1 MLIPAIVGGFA
12 GFKAVT
18 SIFKEINAA
27 AAGIDVVQK
36 LTAGEKLTAFAANVS
51 GKFTALKGTITGA
64 WTALQAFTG
73 LSTVGLVA
81 GLGAVAVAL
90 AGVYAVAKAADKA
103 NMEATKRY
111 EQKTK
116 EVAQAQKELSKTQTK
131 SKNFEGLISSYEK
144 LSNVTNKT
152 KEQQEEYNQVLKDL
166 EKIDPNLIQY
176 DENGS
181 PVKVRINE
189 VKRLREELK
198 KAIEDQ
204 KKLLGDK
211 LKEKADASY
220 DKYNSQP
227 QQQKRGNLYQKV
239 EEAKNKMAP
248 INPVTGIRQATMDAN
263 LIDSYLKGNEG
274 AKKKIEEYRK
284 NWEDLKKINKQAN
297 EAVAKDNIKVSNDR
311 SAVIEN
317 QLGNIKSIEKAGADR
332 KRAIENALK
341 MDFSQF
347 DNSGFEKIND
357 QLTTFLSEG
366 SYEDVGKFAG
376 LASEVNQLSAAWQNG
391 QITGKQYQQSIGQIA
406 QQIHDMT
413 GMDIEDAKKL
423 LTIPEFDASQA
434 NTVLS
439 ELDQVKGNIESKISE
454 ILQSTSPQEKL
465 RLAYELEQD
474 PTVPQKVKDLI
485 DELASDG
492 EISEQD
498 LKTILNMQA
507 ELKDGDLTN
516 TVDKEIAKLG
526 DMDEKEITQEVAI
539 KFATKVDS
547 GADFEQY
554 IEELTGSKELAV
566 DIKIAMQ
573 TNDLDLLKSELK
585 DLPTEQQIGIIV
597 AAASS
602 GQYTPEQIQNFIN
615 TLPPEVQTAI
625 KANDQA
631 SSIINNV
638 KNNVNNVPQSHNTN
652 LNASDNA
659 SGKAKTVTS
668 SVKNIPQSHNT
679 TIKAEDSASGVIGRV
694 KDLIAAIPSMKTVK
708 IVAQKVGDF
717 VGGLFGGG
725 GKSTKSVGDFSNVSD
740 TPTESGDVS
749 AMGTFSNVSS
759 TPTESGG
766 AGAPSPVAPS
776 TGGQSSGQVSS
787 RAIGDI
793 DLTDPGTSTINTSSL
808 SKVWDSIK
816 RGIDLF
822 KELNQRI
829 DKVKG
834 NLGILGEKLDMVVGK
849 ERVKLLKQQNTLYS
863 QQASLTK
870 TLYNKLNESQSQI
883 TKQVKKYG
891 FTIKNGFLDNYEE
904 TLSKLEKASED
915 AQKKLDDYNDK
926 KSSKSSTKTSSSKKK
941 TSSKKSTTSKKKST
955 SRKTS
960 SSSSSKT
967 DAQQKALEKA
977 AEKAKEKLEEAK
989 KASDA
994 FLNQDKEIQD
1004 CQEEWQKL
1012 QNEIKKNND
1021 EIEKLEFED
1030 KIYKQ
1035 KNALESLNNTLSISN
1050 KELDKYG
1057 TLAERYQGAEKL
1069 KYLKL
1074 QSEELQK
1081 QVDYYKDMRAYNFS
1095 EREKYKTKLREYGV
1109 KFDTNGAMTNYA
1121 SILNKYQDSYDLE
1134 KIKTWMDEYQD
1145 LYEDFKDYNNEIDE
1159 TINKTQELDNQIK
1172 KMEFDNK
1179 FKSFANEVS
1188 NASQNIT
1195 KLNNELDI
1203 LDVKLRNATGKEKID
1218 LLDQQI
1224 SKWQELQKQQQ
1235 IVLDNLN
1242 TELSGRQKELTTYG
1256 FKFDEKGNI
1265 INKDAELDRHKDDY
1279 MYEYIQDMVE
1289 QWEDLYNDKIPSAEK
1304 ELISYQNS
1312 IKDVRNEQLETISTI
1327 EDKLKDMYKKQI
1339 EDRTKLIEDTRDKE
1353 LEAIEKSKDAR
1364 IKAINKVKEEY
1375 NRSNETD
1382 DYNKEFSEQQKVID
1396 ELNQKIA
1403 LAQRDNSVAGR
1414 SRVDELLEQLTEE
1427 QKRLQEIVDNRTR
1440 DLTNQMF
1447 DDQIDKIEEES
1458 DKASEDIKNKA
1469 EEQIKALEE
1478 AWTDS
1483 KIAEAIKES
1492 LKTGVFTGIDNEV
1505 IDLQDAL
1512 LNFAVESGDA
1522 IGVLADK
1529 VKTELSE
1536 SLKEAIQY
1544 MSQYDTIAKELE
1556 FNKFD
1561 SEAPYLKPEVYIKNN
1576 SEPNA
1581 TDVKIDQINIAIESE
1596 NGDPKA
1602 ISEEIKKNIDTY
1614 FKDILSK
1621 S

>member
-1 MLIPAIVGGFA
+1 M
-12 GFKAVT
+12 T
-18 SIFKEINAA
+18 
-27 AAGIDVVQK
+27 GIDV
-36 LTAGEKLTAFAANVS
+36 
-51 GKFTALKGTITGA
+51 
-64 WTALQAFTG
+64 
-73 LSTVGLVA
+73 
-81 GLGAVAVAL
+81 
-90 AGVYAVAKAADKA
+90 
-103 NMEATKRY
+103 
-111 EQKTK
+111 
-116 EVAQAQKELSKTQTK
+116 
-131 SKNFEGLISSYEK
+131 
-144 LSNVTNKT
+144 
-152 KEQQEEYNQVLKDL
+152 
-166 EKIDPNLIQY
+166 
-176 DENGS
+176 
-181 PVKVRINE
+181 
-189 VKRLREELK
+189 
-198 KAIEDQ
+198 
-204 KKLLGDK
+204 
-211 LKEKADASY
+211 
-220 DKYNSQP
+220 
-227 QQQKRGNLYQKV
+227 
-239 EEAKNKMAP
+239 
-248 INPVTGIRQATMDAN
+248 
-263 LIDSYLKGNEG
+263 
-274 AKKKIEEYRK
+274 
-284 NWEDLKKINKQAN
+284 
-297 EAVAKDNIKVSNDR
+297 
-311 SAVIEN
+311 
-317 QLGNIKSIEKAGADR
+317 
-332 KRAIENALK
+332 
-341 MDFSQF
+341 
-347 DNSGFEKIND
+347 
-357 QLTTFLSEG
+357 
-366 SYEDVGKFAG
+366 
-376 LASEVNQLSAAWQNG
+376 
-391 QITGKQYQQSIGQIA
+391 
-406 QQIHDMT
+406 
-413 GMDIEDAKKL
+413 EDAKKM
-423 LTIPEFDASQA
+423 LTLPEFDASQA

-465 RLAYELEQD
+465 RLAYEIEQD

-507 ELKDGDLTN
+507 ELKDEDLTN
-516 TVDKEIAKLG
+516 TIDKEIAKLG

-585 DLPTEQQIGIIV
+585 DLPQEKQIGIIV

-631 SSIINNV
+631 SSVINNV

-659 SGKAKTVTS
+659 SGKANTVTS

-679 TIKAEDSASGVIGRV
+679 TIKAEDSASGIIGKV
-694 KDLIAAIPSMKTVK
+694 KSLIDSIPGMKTVK

-725 GKSTKSVGDFSNVSD
+725 GHSTKSVGDFSNVSD
-740 TPTESGDVS
+740 SPTESGDVS

-766 AGAPSPVAPS
+766 ASATGEGAPSA
-776 TGGQSSGQVSS
+776 GGTSSGQVSS

-793 DLTDPGTSTINTSSL
+793 DLTNPGTSTINTSSL
-808 SKVWDSIK
+808 SKVWGSIK

-834 NLGILGEKLDMVVGK
+834 NLGILGEKLDMAVGK
-849 ERVKLLKQQNTLYS
+849 ERIKLLKQQNTLYS

-870 TLYNKLNESQSQI
+870 TLYNKLNESQSQM

-926 KSSKSSTKTSSSKKK
+926 KSSKSKKKTSSSKKK
-941 TSSKKSTTSKKKST
+941 TSSSKKKTSSNSKTTIKKVVQEIKLPNSVAKGLTSSQKWWRDNKAGIFWDDGSSSSSKKKTSKKKSTTSKKENTSSSKKSTTSKKKT
-955 SRKTS
+955 TKKTTS
-960 SSSSSKT
+960 SSSKV

-1004 CQEEWQKL
+1004 CQQEWQKL

-1050 KELDKYG
+1050 KELDKYE

-1081 QVDYYKDMRAYNFS
+1081 QVDYYKNMRAYNFS
-1095 EREKYKTKLREYGV
+1095 EREKYKTKLRKYGV

-1134 KIKTWMDEYQD
+1134 KVKTWMDEYQD

-1242 TELSGRQKELTTYG
+1242 TELSGRQKELSTYG

-1339 EDRTKLIEDTRDKE
+1339 EDRTKLIEETRDKE

-1403 LAQRDNSVAGR
+1403 LAQRDNSLDGR

-1440 DLTNQMF
+1440 DLTNQLF

-1492 LKTGVFTGIDNEV
+1492 LATGIFTGIDNEV

-1556 FNKFD
+1556 FNRFD
-1561 SEAPYLKPEVYIKNN
+1561 AEAPYLKPEVYIKND

-1581 TDVKIDQINIAIESE
+1581 ADVKIDQVNIAIESK